1 MKLSPSC
8 NGNRQDN
15 YIHPDRQCSS
25 MSTILLS
32 LSMSALLILSFA
44 FSFQSPVFAQIISTN
59 TNNNIVK
66 DNNFASSF
74 RQVAFTPLITNISS
88 KGIYEVQLGL
98 TTGIS
103 LQSLPKYGFS
113 TYIRFMSATAAPATS
128 HTIPNRAAQSGGTT
142 IGGSGTQYNVP
153 RSILRLVS
161 IKSFDMTI
169 YDSHGKVL
177 WNKVNQSP
185 AAGVIGERVVFP
197 KGTSGDIT
205 ISIHNIES
213 PLHNNRLHLP
223 TGTTDLVDFAAKVV

>member
-8 NGNRQDN
+8 NDNRQDN
-15 YIHPDRQCSS
+15 YIHSDRQCFS

-74 RQVAFTPLITNISS
+74 QQVAFTPLITNISS

-113 TYIRFMSATAAPATS
+113 TYIRFMSATAAPATLK
-128 HTIPNRAAQSGGTT
+128 TIPNRTLHGGPST
-142 IGGSGTQYNVP
+142 IGVGTQYRVP
-153 RSILRLVS
+153 GSILRLVS

-185 AAGVIGERVVFP
+185 AAGVIGELVVFP

-213 PLHNNRLHLP
+213 PRHNNVLHLP
-223 TGTTDLVDFAAKVV
+223 TGTTDSVDFAAKVL

>member
-32 LSMSALLILSFA
+32 LSMSVLLILSFA
-44 FSFQSPVFAQIISTN
+44 ISFQSPVFAQIISTN

-74 RQVAFTPLITNISS
+74 QQVAFTPLITNISS
-88 KGIYEVQLGL
+88 KGIYKVQLGL

-113 TYIRFMSATAAPATS
+113 TYIKFTSATAPPGTS
-128 HTIPNRAAQSGGTT
+128 KTIPNRAAESGGTT
-142 IGGSGTQYNVP
+142 IGVGTQYNVP
-153 RSILRLVS
+153 GSILRFVS

-169 YDSHGKVL
+169 YDSHGNVL
-177 WNKVNQSP
+177 WNKVNQRPS
-185 AAGVIGERVVFP
+185 AGVILEQVVFP

-223 TGTTDLVDFAAKVV
+223 TGTTDSVDFAAKVV